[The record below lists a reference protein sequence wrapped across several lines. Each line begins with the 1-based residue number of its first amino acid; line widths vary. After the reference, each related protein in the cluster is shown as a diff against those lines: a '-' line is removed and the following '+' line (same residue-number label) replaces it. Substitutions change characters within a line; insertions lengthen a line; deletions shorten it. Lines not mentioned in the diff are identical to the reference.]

1 MIDLLFE
8 GGILFMSILTVTAA
22 VSIGLSVFHLIKK
35 TQQENQ
41 LALIKS
47 VGLFALVFGV
57 LGQFIGLYSA
67 LQHIS
72 QVESVSSAML
82 AAGIR
87 VSSITSIYG
96 MIIFILSYLMWFT
109 LKYLSSSETSN

>member
-8 GGILFMSILTVTAA
+8 GGILFMSILTIVLAA
-22 VSIGLSVFHLIKK
+22 SCGLFVFYLIKK
-35 TQQENQ
+35 TKDESQTS
-41 LALIKS
+41 LIKS
-47 VGLFALVFGV
+47 VGLFALVFGL

-82 AAGIR
+82 AGGIR

-96 MIIFILSYLMWFT
+96 MLIFILSYLMWFV
-109 LKYLSSSETSN
+109 LKSIRSVD

>member
-8 GGILFMSILTVTAA
+8 GGILFMSILTIVLAA
-22 VSIGLSVFHLIKK
+22 SCGLFIFHLVKK
-35 TQQENQ
+35 TQDENQ
-41 LALIKS
+41 MALIKS
-47 VGLFALVFGV
+47 IGLFALVFGI

-72 QVESVSSAML
+72 QVESVPSAML

-96 MIIFILSYLMWFT
+96 MIIFVLSYLMWFA
-109 LKYLSSSETSN
+109 LKLISGTNR

>member
-8 GGILFMSILTVTAA
+8 GGILFMSILTITLAA
-22 VSIGLSVFHLIKK
+22 SASLFVYHLLKKTKDESQTSTIKSIGLF
-35 TQQENQ
+35 
-41 LALIKS
+41 
-47 VGLFALVFGV
+47 GLVFGI

-82 AAGIR
+82 AGGIR

-96 MIIFILSYLMWFT
+96 MIIFVLSYLMWFV
-109 LKYLSSSETSN
+109 LKSIPSTNH